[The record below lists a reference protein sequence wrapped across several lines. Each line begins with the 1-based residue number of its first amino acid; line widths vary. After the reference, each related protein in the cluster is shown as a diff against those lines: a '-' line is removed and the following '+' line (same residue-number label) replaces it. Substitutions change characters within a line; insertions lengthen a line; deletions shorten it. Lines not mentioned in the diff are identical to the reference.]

1 MKYIKDILI
10 EFDKKH
16 RMKVLILLLVFLVIV
31 ILGQKYL
38 EIQNPE
44 LKKLKEDNKE
54 QQSQIDSLNVKVIK
68 LNRVIISNQEQCTNN
83 MVQRE
88 EEILRMIAELQVKA
102 NIHKES
108 IRFVEMRK
116 NDGGGTGDDNVA
128 MMPAPQPV
136 VVEDKTYENG
146 LKDITNKL
154 KRHIKDNKK

>member
-10 EFDKKH
+10 EFDRKH
-16 RMKVLILLLVFLVIV
+16 RMKVLILLLVFLVVV

-54 QQSQIDSLNVKVIK
+54 QQSQIDSLNVKIIR
-68 LNRVIISNQEQCTNN
+68 LNRVIISNQEQCTNS

-108 IRFVEMRK
+108 IRFNEVK
-116 NDGGGTGDDNVA
+116 KDNGGGDGDVVA
-128 MMPAPQPV
+128 MMPVPQPI

-146 LKDITNKL
+146 LKVISNKL
-154 KRHIKDNKK
+154 KKHIKENRK

>member
-1 MKYIKDILI
+1 
-10 EFDKKH
+10 
-16 RMKVLILLLVFLVIV
+16 
-31 ILGQKYL
+31 
-38 EIQNPE
+38 
-44 LKKLKEDNKE
+44 
-54 QQSQIDSLNVKVIK
+54 
-68 LNRVIISNQEQCTNN
+68 
-83 MVQRE
+83 
-88 EEILRMIAELQVKA
+88 MIAELQVKA

>member
-68 LNRVIISNQEQCTNN
+68 LNKVIISNQEQCTNN

-88 EEILRMIAELQVKA
+88 EEILRIIAELQVKA

>member
-68 LNRVIISNQEQCTNN
+68 LNKVIISNQEQCTNN

>member
-54 QQSQIDSLNVKVIK
+54 QQSQIDSLNVKIIR
-68 LNRVIISNQEQCTNN
+68 LNRVIISNQEQCTNS

-88 EEILRMIAELQVKA
+88 EEILGMIAELQVRA
-102 NIHKES
+102 NIKKHS
-108 IRFVEMRK
+108 IKYNEIKLERDDSD
-116 NDGGGTGDDNVA
+116 NDVA
-128 MMPAPQPV
+128 MMPAPPPP

-146 LKDITNKL
+146 LNNISNKL
-154 KRHIKDNKK
+154 KKHIKDNKK

>member
-68 LNRVIISNQEQCTNN
+68 LNKVIISNQEQCTNN
-83 MVQRE
+83 MVQRD

>member
-38 EIQNPE
+38 DIQNPE

-54 QQSQIDSLNVKVIK
+54 QQSQIDTLNVKVIK
-68 LNRVIISNQEQCTNN
+68 LNKVIISNQEQCTNN

>member
-10 EFDKKH
+10 EFDRKH
-16 RMKVLILLLVFLVIV
+16 RMKVLILLLVFLVVV

-54 QQSQIDSLNVKVIK
+54 QQSQIDSLNVKIIR
-68 LNRVIISNQEQCTNN
+68 LNRVIISNQEQCTNS

-108 IRFVEMRK
+108 IRFDEIRR
-116 NDGGGTGDDNVA
+116 NDVSGDNVE
-128 MMPAPQPV
+128 MMPAPQPI

-146 LKDITNKL
+146 LKVISNKL
-154 KRHIKDNKK
+154 KKHIKENRK

>member
-16 RMKVLILLLVFLVIV
+16 RMKVLILLLVFLIIV

-54 QQSQIDSLNVKVIK
+54 QQSQIDSLNVKIIR
-68 LNRVIISNQEQCTNN
+68 LNRVIISNQEQCTNS

-88 EEILRMIAELQVKA
+88 EEILGMIAELQVKA

-108 IRFVEMRK
+108 IRFDEIRR
-116 NDGGGTGDDNVA
+116 NDVSGDNVE
-128 MMPAPQPV
+128 MMPAPQPI

-146 LKDITNKL
+146 LKVISNKL
-154 KRHIKDNKK
+154 KKHIKDNRK

>member
-54 QQSQIDSLNVKVIK
+54 QQSQIDSLSVKIIR
-68 LNRVIISNQEQCTNN
+68 LNRVIISNQEQCTNS
-83 MVQRE
+83 MVERE
-88 EEILRMIAELQVKA
+88 EEILGMIKELQIKA
-102 NIHKES
+102 NIKKHSTQYNEIKLERDGS
-108 IRFVEMRK
+108 G
-116 NDGGGTGDDNVA
+116 NDVA
-128 MMPAPQPV
+128 MMPAPPP

-146 LKDITNKL
+146 LNNISNKL
-154 KRHIKDNKK
+154 KKHIKDNKK

>member
-1 MKYIKDILI
+1 MMQLI
-10 EFDKKH
+10 A
-16 RMKVLILLLVFLVIV
+16 
-31 ILGQKYL
+31 
-38 EIQNPE
+38 E

-68 LNRVIISNQEQCTNN
+68 LNKVIISNQEQCTNN

>member
-10 EFDKKH
+10 EFDRKH

-54 QQSQIDSLNVKVIK
+54 QQSQIDSLNVKVVK
-68 LNRVIISNQEQCTNN
+68 LNRVIISNQQQCTNS

-88 EEILRMIAELQVKA
+88 EEILGMIAELQVKA
-102 NIHKES
+102 SIHKES
-108 IRFVEMRK
+108 IRFNEVK
-116 NDGGGTGDDNVA
+116 KDNGDGDIVA
-128 MMPAPQPV
+128 MMPAPQPI

-146 LKDITNKL
+146 LKVISNKL
-154 KRHIKDNKK
+154 KKHIKDNRK

>member
-1 MKYIKDILI
+1 
-10 EFDKKH
+10 
-16 RMKVLILLLVFLVIV
+16 MKVLILLLVFLVIV

-68 LNRVIISNQEQCTNN
+68 LNKVIISNQEQCTNN

>member
-10 EFDKKH
+10 EFDRKH
-16 RMKVLILLLVFLVIV
+16 RMKVLILLLVFLVVI

-44 LKKLKEDNKE
+44 LKKLKEDNTE
-54 QQSQIDSLNVKVIK
+54 QQNQIDSLNVKIIR
-68 LNRVIISNQEQCTNN
+68 LNRVIISNQQQCTNS

-88 EEILRMIAELQVKA
+88 EEILGMIAELQVKA

-108 IRFVEMRK
+108 IRFNEVK
-116 NDGGGTGDDNVA
+116 KDNGDEVA
-128 MMPAPQPV
+128 MMPAPQPI

-146 LKDITNKL
+146 LKVISNKL
-154 KRHIKDNKK
+154 KKHIKENRK

>member
-54 QQSQIDSLNVKVIK
+54 QQSQIDTLNVKVIK
-68 LNRVIISNQEQCTNN
+68 LNRIIISNQEQCTNN

>member
-10 EFDKKH
+10 EFDRKH
-16 RMKVLILLLVFLVIV
+16 RMKVLILLLVFLVVV

-54 QQSQIDSLNVKVIK
+54 QQSQIDSLNVKIIR
-68 LNRVIISNQEQCTNN
+68 LNRVIISNQEQCTNS

-108 IRFVEMRK
+108 IRFDEIRR
-116 NDGGGTGDDNVA
+116 NDVSGDNVE
-128 MMPAPQPV
+128 MMPAPQPI

-146 LKDITNKL
+146 LKVISNKL
-154 KRHIKDNKK
+154 KKHIKDNRK

>member
-10 EFDKKH
+10 EFDRKH
-16 RMKVLILLLVFLVIV
+16 RMKVLILLLVFLVVV

-54 QQSQIDSLNVKVIK
+54 QQSQIDSLNVKIIR
-68 LNRVIISNQEQCTNN
+68 LNRVIISNQEQCTNS

-108 IRFVEMRK
+108 IRFDEIRRNDVSGDNVEM
-116 NDGGGTGDDNVA
+116 
-128 MMPAPQPV
+128 MPEPQPM

-146 LKDITNKL
+146 LKVISNKL
-154 KRHIKDNKK
+154 KKHIKENRK

>member
-54 QQSQIDSLNVKVIK
+54 QQSQIDTLNVKVIK
-68 LNRVIISNQEQCTNN
+68 LNKVIISNQEQCTNN

>member
-54 QQSQIDSLNVKVIK
+54 QQSQIDTLNVKVIK